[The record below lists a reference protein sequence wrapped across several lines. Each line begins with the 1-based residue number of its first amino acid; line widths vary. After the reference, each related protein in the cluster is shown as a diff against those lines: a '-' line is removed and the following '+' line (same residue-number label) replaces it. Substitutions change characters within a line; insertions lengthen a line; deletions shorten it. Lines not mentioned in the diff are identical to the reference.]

1 MRTPAALVVVFLA
14 LVCSVAA
21 QSQSLADILSANLDI
36 ERELLAEDLRLYAAA
51 RGAQERAQS
60 EIEATL
66 AALDQE
72 IDGRTVSVER
82 FENLEGEYATARERW
97 SAVEAEARSIRQ
109 RLYDRL
115 RRTALLSARIDQ
127 LRGTQAVQV
136 DPVSGTWRL
145 SLSPQRSEGSLVLRL
160 AGTLVTGTYELEDK
174 EGGSLRG
181 TYSGGKLRLERI
193 DARRGFDSVWEGE
206 LDPARRRIEGTW
218 TAVELSSGGPA
229 RGSWTAEKIE
239 PRGAVGSIS
248 EETP

>member
-1 MRTPAALVVVFLA
+1 QNEIDAA
-14 LVCSVAA
+14 
-21 QSQSLADILSANLDI
+21 
-36 ERELLAEDLRLYAAA
+36 
-51 RGAQERAQS
+51 
-60 EIEATL
+60 L

-82 FENLEGEYATARERW
+82 FENLEGEYTTARERW
-97 SAVEAEARSIRQ
+97 TAVEGEARAIRR

-136 DPVSGTWRL
+136 DPVSGTWNL
-145 SLSPQRSEGSLVLRL
+145 SLSPQRQEGKLVLRMS
-160 AGTLVTGTYELEDK
+160 GTLVTGTYEIKDG

-181 TYSGGKLRLERI
+181 TYAGGKLRLERI

-206 LDPARRRIEGTW
+206 LDPARRRIDGTW
-218 TAVELSSGGPA
+218 TATELSSGGPA